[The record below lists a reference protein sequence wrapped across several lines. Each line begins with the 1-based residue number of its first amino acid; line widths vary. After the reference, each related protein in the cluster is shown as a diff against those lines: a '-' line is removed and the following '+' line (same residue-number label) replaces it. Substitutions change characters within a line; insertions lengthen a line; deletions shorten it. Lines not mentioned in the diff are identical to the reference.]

1 MKPPARMISA
11 CLFAMLCVLLFPSCT
26 TADVKRR
33 QAAINSA
40 QSDILDRRAARIQAR
55 DERMN
60 ASRQVWFQ

>member
-1 MKPPARMISA
+1 MKPPARIIA
-11 CLFAMLCVLLFPSCT
+11 VCLFAMLCVLLFPACT
-26 TADVKRR
+26 TADVAAR
-33 QAAINSA
+33 QGAINSA